1 MLVAGDRNMSS
12 LRKFVLDLAAPPV
25 QPETPGSDGG
35 DDSGDSVRQA
45 AARTPPAAPDDAQ
58 AGPVSDASGDGANRE
73 VVKGKDDLL
82 LDFAVRIVIVNKTD
96 VILRNGGD
104 KVERDRYKIKPPP
117 LIPARQSIPFIV
129 LAKVVAVGNVTW
141 IPDGGLGEKWALAY
155 SFAPPVG
162 LVTQKLST
170 SRTLNSARFTN
181 EEDDSNTKNSELR
194 FILIQKGPPPSPQSF
209 LSRVTI
215 VNDTDLVLQQSSES
229 LTAGVFETAP
239 PKTIPARQSIDFE
252 VRSQGTSAQD
262 QQQFVVGALDWTT
275 AGQQNPETWS
285 LRYAAATGVNPT
297 ADATIQSA
305 RLISEKKIDGTNFR
319 FTLRDKNDPPP
330 PRPESFVSHVVV
342 FNGTTVALNKAS
354 EALTAGTFEARPRD
368 AIPPGAKMEFTVRS
382 EAKTDTG
389 QAIEAAAG
397 SVAWRPDGA
406 ADGEQWLI
414 QFNESPQGNN
424 AFSSSTIQSERFVA
438 ADPDFGTVYFFKL
451 TEKPPPPP
459 SPTAFVSRVVIVN
472 NTDVTLR
479 QKDVIVALG
488 TFATKPPD
496 TIAPGTAEFTVKS
509 QVNPASGVDSISGA
523 VVWEPEGFPRGES
536 WTISYERTSDDTD
549 GRGQQDL
556 KSIRFVADPPNSKGT
571 DFQFTL
577 NLAPEPDFQQPEPT
591 RQPTLRLGDKSAD
604 GWVEYLQE
612 QLNELLIPSPK
623 LKVDG
628 VFGKATLDA
637 VFAFQSQAQIQHDGT
652 VGNQTWAALR
662 HGPREEPSTDQ
673 RAPHTFEQQGLQA
686 RWLTEDEAAVFS
698 QGKDEL
704 TLTCVSVGDETD
716 LQGQKVNVFVT
727 APGVKRRGFVATLGA
742 RIKKSETGQGDQ
754 FQITLTDFRKT
765 FPSDPETADVQDYVI
780 EAFFGQELG
789 GDFYTSTKGGFK
801 IDG

>member
-1 MLVAGDRNMSS
+1 MSS
-12 LRKFVLDLAAPPV
+12 LRKFVLDLVGPPV
-25 QPETPGSDGG
+25 KPGIPGSNGG
-35 DDSGDSVRQA
+35 DDNGDSVQQA
-45 AARTPPAAPDDAQ
+45 PAQTPPAAADDGQ
-58 AGPVSDASGDGANRE
+58 VGPVSDASGDGANRD
-73 VVKGKDDLL
+73 VVKAKDDLL
-82 LDFAVRIVIVNKTD
+82 LEFECRIVIVNKTD

-104 KVERDRYKIKPPP
+104 KVEQDRYKIRPP
-117 LIPARQSIPFIV
+117 LLVPARQSAAFIV
-129 LAKVVAVGNVTW
+129 LSKTQAVGNVTW
-141 IPDGGLGEKWALAY
+141 IPDGGLGEKWELAY

-162 LVTQKLST
+162 ERQLKVVTSKN
-170 SRTLNSARFTN
+170 LNSARFTQA
-181 EEDDSNTKNSELR
+181 EDKSNNKNSELR
-194 FILIQKGPPPSPQSF
+194 FILQQKGPPPSPQSF

-239 PKTIPARQSIDFE
+239 PRTIPARQSIDFE
-252 VRSQGTSAQD
+252 VRSQGTSTQD
-262 QQQFVVGALDWTT
+262 QQQFVVGALGWTT
-275 AGQQNPETWS
+275 EGQQNPATWS
-285 LRYAAATGVNPT
+285 LRYAAATGINPT
-297 ADATIQSA
+297 ADATIQSD

-330 PRPESFVSHVVV
+330 PRPESFVSHVIVL
-342 FNGTTVALNKAS
+342 NDTTVALNKVS
-354 EALTAGTFEARPRD
+354 EATTAGTFEARPRD
-368 AIPPGAKMEFTVRS
+368 TVPPKTKMEFTIRS
-382 EAKTDTG
+382 EAKTDAG
-389 QAIEAAAG
+389 QAREAAAG
-397 SVAWRPDGA
+397 NVSWRPEGA
-406 ADGEQWLI
+406 ANSEVWLI
-414 QFNESPQGNN
+414 QFNESPQGTN
-424 AFSSSTIQSERFVA
+424 ASSSSTIQSQRFVA
-438 ADPDFGTVYFFKL
+438 DTPDFARVYLFQLK
-451 TEKPPPPP
+451 ENPPPPP

-479 QKDVIVALG
+479 QKDVITVLG

-509 QVNPASGVDSISGA
+509 QVNPNDGTDAVSGA

-536 WTISYERTSDDTD
+536 WTISYERTSNDTD

-577 NLAPEPDFQQPEPT
+577 NPAPEPDFQQPEPT

-612 QLNELLIPSPK
+612 QLNALLIPSPN

-628 VFGKATLDA
+628 DFGNATHDA
-637 VFAFQSQAQIQHDGT
+637 VIAFQIQAKIQKDGT

-673 RAPHTFEQQGLQA
+673 RPPHTFEQQGLQA

-727 APGVKRRGFVATLGA
+727 APGARRRGFVATLGA

-754 FQITLTDFRKT
+754 FQITLADFRKT